1 MTNNLHIS
9 QLDRYNLLEQYD
21 YVADLVNRKHAR
33 MCRLV
38 AYLVSSVE
46 LIGSDA

>member
-1 MTNNLHIS
+1 MTNYLRTLRLH
-9 QLDRYNLLEQYD
+9 RYNLLEQYD
-21 YVADLVNRKHAR
+21 GFADLENRKHAR

-46 LIGSDA
+46 LIGSVA